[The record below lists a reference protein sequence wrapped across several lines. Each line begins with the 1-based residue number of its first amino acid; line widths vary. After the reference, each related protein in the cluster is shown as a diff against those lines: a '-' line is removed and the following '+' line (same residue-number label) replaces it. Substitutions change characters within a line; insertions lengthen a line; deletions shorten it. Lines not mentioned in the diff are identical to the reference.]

1 MSEANRKK
9 VYDKLVE
16 NDKLGKTPG
25 LAQDD
30 GALKEE
36 FGEML
41 TDKGIADTST
51 NKKTKVKK

>member
-36 FGEML
+36 FGDPGTPAVEEPKK
-41 TDKGIADTST
+41 KG
-51 NKKTKVKK
+51 KK